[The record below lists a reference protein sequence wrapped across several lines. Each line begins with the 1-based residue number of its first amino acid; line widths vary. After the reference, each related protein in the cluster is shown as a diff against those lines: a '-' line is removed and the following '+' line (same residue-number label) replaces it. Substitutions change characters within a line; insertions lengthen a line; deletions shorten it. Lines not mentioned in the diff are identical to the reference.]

1 MYDYLT
7 INFSGG
13 TYMNVTNLKEN
24 YQNLLSFMAEKGY
37 KESTINGYRHQIQW
51 ILDHEENRKWTS
63 YKDIYL
69 EYASYGYSYNWLRGK
84 KALLGTLERFD
95 LYGEYPDGKHHYPFF
110 ARNAYDLLLPDF
122 KRIIDFYKDAQSKSN
137 LRPSTLNNR
146 FCSASR
152 FFYYLQNNGCCSLA
166 DVTEEM
172 VQSFFTPGSNC
183 TRGHDYIQRV
193 RAVLMVCLPSEP
205 FPIKNILNYLP
216 AIQSFRKNVPVLKPE
231 EISAVKE
238 LLRNPDGRI
247 SLRDRAIGVLA
258 LYTGLRSIDI
268 INLEFSAID
277 WEQDRLRLT
286 QQKTR
291 VPIEI
296 PLSAMVGNAL
306 YDYITEERPGL
317 DDPHVFLT
325 TDKPY
330 RPLRCVYQAS
340 RHIFRAVGLRQTPG
354 TRKGLHLFRHHMATE
369 MLEKKVPQPV
379 ISRALG
385 HTSPCSLTP
394 YLHTDFTH
402 LKECAL
408 SIARFPVSEEVFGA

>member
-1 MYDYLT
+1 
-7 INFSGG
+7 
-13 TYMNVTNLKEN
+13 
-24 YQNLLSFMAEKGY
+24 MAEKGY
-37 KESTINGYRHQIQW
+37 KESTIHGYRHQIQW

-110 ARNAYDLLLPDF
+110 ARNAYDLLLTDF

-146 FCSASR
+146 ACSASR

-172 VQSFFTPGSNC
+172 VQSFFTPDGSC

-193 RAVLMVCLPSEP
+193 RAVLTVCLPSEP

-216 AIQSFRKNVPVLKPE
+216 ATQSFRKNVPVLMPE

-268 INLEFSAID
+268 INLEFSAIN
-277 WEQDRLRLT
+277 WEQDRIRLT

-291 VPIEI
+291 VPI
-296 PLSAMVGNAL
+296 
-306 YDYITEERPGL
+306 
-317 DDPHVFLT
+317 
-325 TDKPY
+325 
-330 RPLRCVYQAS
+330 
-340 RHIFRAVGLRQTPG
+340 
-354 TRKGLHLFRHHMATE
+354 
-369 MLEKKVPQPV
+369 
-379 ISRALG
+379 
-385 HTSPCSLTP
+385 
-394 YLHTDFTH
+394 
-402 LKECAL
+402 
-408 SIARFPVSEEVFGA
+408 